1 MLQNT
6 WRSLT
11 ATRRNSVR
19 YMLQLCRCD
28 SVCILNMHARSALGN
43 WLKAQEL
50 LWLNRI
56 RDTHVGGKMEKLFRR
71 LLKKHKRIR
80 VFVTSLHATCSNE
93 LLLDKRL
100 PYWMRMN
107 AWVDVRAADAMN
119 RVCCEKLCT
128 DGTLHKF
135 EHSLWNS
142 LNGVIFHFVE
152 MKKEQ
157 WLCLHSY
164 LIFVRRRWCSIQ
176 LKWCR
181 WKCSTLVFWNRI
193 ASNSMFHLMLL
204 KYGMR
209 MSVVFISVMFISKR
223 ISRCHL
229 TVISSDWK

>member
-164 LIFVRRRWCSIQ
+164 LIFVRRRWCFNPIEMVSLEMFNFGI
-176 LKWCR
+176 LK
-181 WKCSTLVFWNRI
+181 SHRI
-193 ASNSMFHLMLL
+193 KLNVPFDAL
-204 KYGMR
+204 KIWYANVSGIH
-209 MSVVFISVMFISKR
+209 F
-223 ISRCHL
+223 
-229 TVISSDWK
+229 SDVHFKTD